1 MEIVNR
7 TRKLIQ
13 PTISVIFPSRKRVEF
28 LNEALYSLYSLADLQ
43 NANFEV
49 IIKVDFDD
57 HETLDYIKN
66 WTNEYENLYFIVS
79 SRKKGFLN
87 LADFYEDSIDL
98 AKGKYMFIFNDDLLM
113 ETQNWNSIL
122 ASYLNDFKIYF
133 PYVNGYREA
142 FFVIPKEL
150 YTTLGHIAPHNQTD
164 TYLNWL
170 GQVLGI
176 NEYIDN
182 VKLKH
187 HFGYEDET
195 LDDKMKVIDINYAS
209 RDYHRNSP
217 EFKQDI
223 KILAE
228 KLGITQLNQITKL

>member
-1 MEIVNR
+1 MAIVER
-7 TRKLIQ
+7 TRKETKPFVSI
-13 PTISVIFPSRKRVEF
+13 IFPSRKRVEM
-28 LNEALYSLYSLADLQ
+28 LNETLYSIYSLADLE
-43 NANFEV
+43 NPNFEV

-66 WTNEYENLYFIVS
+66 WSNEYENLYFIVS
-79 SRKKGFLN
+79 SRKQGFLN
-87 LADFYEDSIDL
+87 IVDFYEDTIDL
-98 AKGKYMFIFNDDLLM
+98 AKGKYILVANDDMLFK
-113 ETQNWNSIL
+113 TQNWNIIL
-122 ASYLNDFKIYF
+122 ESKLNDFKIYF

-142 FFVIPKEL
+142 FYIIPKEL
-150 YTTLGHIAPHNQTD
+150 YHILGHIAPHNQAD

-176 NEYIDN
+176 NEYLDDIEFY
-182 VKLKH
+182 H

-195 LDDKMKVIDINYAS
+195 LQDKMKVIDINYAS

-223 KILAE
+223 KILAD
-228 KLGITQLNQITKL
+228 KLGITELNPITKN